1 MSYYG
6 RTANEHV
13 DVTMALVVEGIPTV
27 FTERSIATTAPA
39 SWNGGTQAACITR
52 VEEGEASLDL
62 TERRETAA
70 TLDVDIL
77 DDGSLTTLFASASRR
92 ATFAIASATSSA
104 ATIAV
109 DSTAGM
115 VAGQA
120 IYIGSETIVIGTVA
134 SGQFLTGCTRG
145 AYGSKAAAIFADA
158 SDGDSVY
165 LRPPSWRGRRAK
177 LYGWGAT
184 ETLLGTYILD
194 DAPVQQGDQS
204 WSLRFATVAQEYFE
218 RVIGLGLRSV
228 GASRV
233 SVITTTTISVIVE
246 DAKAFRIGTN
256 FPTYAIFE
264 YDDGASIYR
273 VESVDTVN
281 NVIGVSVQPFFETPH
296 ILTGVGAFTR
306 APVTVRPLAVF
317 GGRGAMLN
325 VLLSSEG
332 QNTGVH
338 GWDRLPGRVSA
349 STYDAGWRMGAAFD
363 PSEVSISEFETQ
375 PETESTFV
383 VSKERKLT
391 DMLREWTLLTN
402 TAIVTTVD
410 GKIRPIS
417 LSPPR
422 LSNTTTIGASSIIP
436 DGAVSVLADENNV
449 YPLIEIKAGYD
460 PINDSYVDSFFAL
473 NGDLAKRYPRAT
485 GKLSVEI
492 SSIGVAGK
500 YPSNVSR
507 PPWTNPVS
515 MRPDAM
521 IPFVDALMKPS
532 TTGRRIVSISLS
544 QEHLALRLGD
554 VVTFGND
561 LPSGF
566 AVPDM
571 RGGTILGASGRIIS
585 RRPRYDQA
593 RVDVK
598 IELFDR
604 RLHVCP
610 STLITGIAGN
620 TITLAVG
627 NVENSI
633 ANPAEHY
640 IVGSEVLIVDR
651 SQGGGAGAPWLAVV
665 TAIPSGTQ
673 LTLDAVPTL
682 VSNGWTIAALDT
694 VTLVP
699 GGSGT
704 STSGYSGLEAAY
716 VVSPSNANLSRW
728 G

>member
-1 MSYYG
+1 MTYYG

-27 FTERSIATTAPA
+27 FTERTIATTAPA

-77 DDGSLTTLFASASRR
+77 DDGSLTTLFASASRSVTYVT
-92 ATFAIASATSSA
+92 ANAISSAT
-104 ATIAV
+104 TISV

-134 SGQFLTGCTRG
+134 SATSLTGCTRG
-145 AYGSKAAAIFADA
+145 AYGSKAAALFGA
-158 SDGDSVY
+158 SNEGDSVY

-218 RVIGLGLRSV
+218 RVIGLGLRKVAAYWVWSIPT
-228 GASRV
+228 SLT
-233 SVITTTTISVIVE
+233 VITVIVE
-246 DAKAFRIGTN
+246 DAKAFRMGVS
-256 FPTYAIFE
+256 FPTYVIFE
-264 YDDGASIYR
+264 YRGGASIYR
-273 VESVDTVN
+273 LEGVDTTN
-281 NVIGVSVQPFFETPH
+281 NRIDVSLQPFFETRH
-296 ILTGVGAFTR
+296 VLTGVGPLTK

-317 GGRGAMLN
+317 GGRRAMLN
-325 VLLSSEG
+325 VLTSSEG
-332 QNTGVH
+332 QNTSL
-338 GWDRLPGRVSA
+338 WDRLPGRVSA
-349 STYDAGWRMGAAFD
+349 STYDPGWRMGAAFD
-363 PSEVSISEFETQ
+363 LSEVSLTDFDEVA
-375 PETESTFV
+375 ETESTFV
-383 VSKERKLT
+383 ISKERKLT

-515 MRPDAM
+515 MRPEAM

-544 QEHLALRLGD
+544 HEHLALRLGD

-598 IELFDR
+598 VELFDR

-610 STLITGIAGN
+610 SAIITGIAGN

-633 ANPAEHY
+633 ANPTEHF
-640 IVGSEVLIVDR
+640 IVNSEVLIVDR

-682 VSNGWTIAALDT
+682 GTNGWTIAALDT

-699 GGSGT
+699 GGGT